1 MGSCPD
7 TDIDPH
13 LVTFVSQGLFLWR
26 HYICF
31 TEECRL
37 LYAVWPKFPKSIFK
51 YTKAYLMQRIHY
63 INASSSS
70 GNMEKR

>member
-13 LVTFVSQGLFLWR
+13 LVTFLFCLFLWR

-37 LYAVWPKFPKSIFK
+37 LYAVWPKFSKSIFK
-51 YTKAYLMQRIHY
+51 YTKAYLM
-63 INASSSS
+63 
-70 GNMEKR
+70 